1 MPRLRLIL
9 LLMLVFLLIVSAIW
23 LGQMPG
29 RVETADGRTDVS
41 PKTILHLGLIPER
54 DIYRQRTAYR
64 ALGDYLGA
72 KLNCRVELVTAA
84 TYRGVLDDFRDQQI
98 DAAFLGSLVAVLA
111 MDRFDGQVL
120 VKTQT
125 KEGASSYH
133 GVIFVPEDSPIHNIL
148 ELRDHTLGAV
158 RTTTAGALFPVH
170 CLWDDNL
177 LGTKYEPQLVWMG
190 THDDVIQEVFAG
202 KLDAG
207 AVKNLR
213 LDAYLRQHPEVKIR
227 RLAKSSE
234 VPENTLVVGKNMSRG
249 MQDGLREALL
259 GMYDDPAGRLV
270 LENMETGRF
279 VPCSIKEFK
288 GLYDMIDAIRHNW
301 SEVGIEGPAPRRLVL
316 ETLTQA
322 APSTVVGGR
331 E

>member
-1 MPRLRLIL
+1 MPRLRFIL
-9 LLMLVFLLIVSAIW
+9 LLLLVVLLVASAIW
-23 LGQMPG
+23 LGQMPNRG
-29 RVETADGRTDVS
+29 ENAMGPADTT

-54 DIYRQRTAYR
+54 DIYRQRIAYR

-72 KLNCRVELVTAA
+72 KLNCSVVLVTES

-111 MDRFDGQVL
+111 IDRFDAQVL
-120 VKTQT
+120 VKTET

-133 GVIFVPEDSPIHNIL
+133 GVIFVPESSQIHNIL
-148 ELRDHTLGAV
+148 ELREHTLGAV

-177 LGTKYEPQLVWMG
+177 LGTKYEPRLVWMG

-213 LDAYLRQHPEVKIR
+213 LDAYLRKHPELKIR

-234 VPENTLVVGKNMSRG
+234 VPENSLVVGKNLSPETQER
-249 MQDGLREALL
+249 LRQALL
-259 GMYDDPAGRLV
+259 GMNGDSAGRSV
-270 LENMETGRF
+270 LEALDAGRF
-279 VPCSIKEFK
+279 VACNLQEFK
-288 GLYDMIDAIRHNW
+288 GLDDMIDAIRTNW
-301 SEVGIEGPAPRRLVL
+301 SEVGIEGPAPRRLYV
-316 ETLTQA
+316 A
-322 APSTVVGGR
+322 AI
-331 E
+331 